1 MKPRL
6 TGSLLCLASL
16 SLAGAIVAFA
26 QGSPGTPKESPA
38 RSQVE
43 QLIRQAHADV
53 SVAFRSLDGTQQ
65 LFLKPDT
72 EFSAAPS
79 VIQIPVMI
87 ELFAEAQAGELR
99 LSDTIVVN
107 NNFQSLLDGENYRLD
122 PKTDPDQDLYKAV
135 GKSMTLRDIC
145 EHMMARNSSLAAD
158 LLVEKLG
165 ADRIRRRIEQL
176 RAGGIQLNRGIE
188 PDKPNDIR
196 PDNAASARGMFELLW
211 SLAKGQNDGDES
223 SMEMIGMM
231 ARAAY
236 SQLPTAGMPPDP
248 RAAQSTRLAAI
259 GENAMIVFGPH
270 PYVVVIVVRGIT
282 NLEARAELVALIE
295 HALAAGLD
303 AAT

>member
-1 MKPRL
+1 M
-6 TGSLLCLASL
+6 SCLAGF
-16 SLAGAIVAFA
+16 SLASAVVAFA

-38 RSQVE
+38 RGQVE
-43 QLIRQAHADV
+43 QLIRQAHSDV
-53 SVAFRSLDGTQQ
+53 SLAFRSLDGTQQ
-65 LFLKPDT
+65 LFLKADT
-72 EFSAAPS
+72 EFSATPS
-79 VIQIPVMI
+79 VMQLPIMI
-87 ELFAEAQAGELR
+87 ELFEEARAGELR

-107 NNFQSLLDGENYRLD
+107 NDFQSLLDGESYRLD
-122 PKTDPDQDLYKAV
+122 PKTDPDQDLYKSI
-135 GKSMTLRDIC
+135 GKAMTLRDIC

-158 LLVEKLG
+158 LLIEKLG
-165 ADRIRRRIEQL
+165 ADRIRRRIENL

-196 PDNAASARGMFELLW
+196 PDNAASAHGMFELLW
-211 SLAKGQNDGDES
+211 SLAQGQSNGDEAS
-223 SMEMIGMM
+223 TEMVGMM

-259 GENAMIVFGPH
+259 GQNAMIVYGPH
-270 PYVVVIVVRGIT
+270 PFVVVIVVRGIA

-303 AAT
+303 ATA